1 MNQDEV
7 YALLSSF
14 SWSKSFSASCYEL
27 FPRELKSKAFS
38 SIFSSLR
45 NSPLISAIYLF
56 AMALFALHAYLMRRA
71 LQGFMTTKLTTKL
84 TTILILR
91 ERAQKSERERWER
104 KVFFFYIALL
114 YMNQYKS
121 NAKSLIYPHK
131 LFNIIHTLAKM
142 LKKVASSLMCDLT
155 TEI

>member
-1 MNQDEV
+1 
-7 YALLSSF
+7 
-14 SWSKSFSASCYEL
+14 
-27 FPRELKSKAFS
+27 
-38 SIFSSLR
+38 
-45 NSPLISAIYLF
+45 
-56 AMALFALHAYLMRRA
+56 MALFALHAYLMRRA
-71 LQGFMTTKLTTKL
+71 LQGFM

-131 LFNIIHTLAKM
+131 PFNIIHTLAKM
-142 LKKVASSLMCDLT
+142 FKKSSIFT
-155 TEI
+155 NV